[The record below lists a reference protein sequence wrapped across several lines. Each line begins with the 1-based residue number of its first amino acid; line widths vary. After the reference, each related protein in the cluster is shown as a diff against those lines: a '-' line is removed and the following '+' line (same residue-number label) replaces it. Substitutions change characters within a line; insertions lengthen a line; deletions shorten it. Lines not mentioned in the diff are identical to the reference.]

1 MKQTT
6 QRILTTICVVFLLG
20 FCGRIYAQAGIDQG
34 SITGTV
40 KDPARAL
47 VVGATCTLTNASTGQ
62 SQKAVTTSAG
72 AYAFPFV
79 KVGTYSLKVEE
90 TGFEQYVLTG
100 IVVHLGDTVTEDVSL
115 KIGATAT
122 QVTVSSAAPL
132 LQAQDTSLGMTI
144 DSSQIAALPLFGGS
158 QGRSIYQLMTI
169 APGIQFSG
177 SDLTASNSNIIAN
190 GVASIQIDT
199 RFNGADDN
207 GQVFGNVDIPPIP
220 DAVEEFKIQDGNNS
234 AALGEYYGP
243 VVNVI
248 TKQGTNQFKGTL
260 WEYNENDMYNANDY
274 FNKLHQLVTNSVHTP
289 NRPGRY
295 KENSYGGVVGGPVI
309 LPGYNGRNKTFFTF
323 DMQQTSYS
331 QENLFTETV
340 PTALMQSSNFTNLSD
355 TLTLNYQAAG
365 GTGNPIN
372 SEKQDG
378 LGRYFQVGMMM
389 DPGTTRAVACGTVDP
404 ITNLPAT
411 CSAGYTVTAPNVN
424 GGVKSTIVRDPF
436 LSGAGGCPTLNG
448 TTVFNSS
455 YNTGNNSQTTYSPN
469 CFNQLPAGR
478 LDPHAAAL
486 LELFPGANQTPPT
499 LNYSNN
505 YYNPQPQPY
514 STTQED
520 ARIDHTFTDK
530 DSMFGTFSYF
540 HYDTPGAHPL
550 PGVLEGG
557 PSGYNFDNL
566 FNTYILAV
574 TETHVFNPNLIN
586 EARFSYV
593 HNVRWTFDPENIDT
607 TLGIPAQYGI
617 QGIPQQGQ
625 GGLGNGGLPDFSMGG
640 ISAFGSRV
648 NIGYSNVGNWE
659 YSDDLTKIKGKHELK
674 FGGEWLWAYAN
685 LSQLPYSRG
694 SFSYGGFSNVPNSG
708 DNNGAM
714 ADFLLLPGTNLPSA
728 TYTSSGADMLSSS
741 TNTIG
746 GANGFSGNN
755 YNLTQDYAPYLAFYG
770 VDNWKITPNL
780 TANLGLRYD
789 YFGPVYARGG
799 QQANLVLGG
808 QGNTASGTAL
818 YIGRDGCSTTLS
830 PTFQG
835 LLAYDNIP
843 IICSTNN
850 AVNKVPKAN
859 WGPRIGFA
867 YRVTPRIVA
876 RVGAGVA
883 YGGFGSVGYGSTLG
897 TNYPFRFTVQNS
909 GTVNAYTPNLIGPS
923 NTTAT
928 MENTFGI
935 ISMTNPAGA
944 YLPVGGVSLYGKQYH
959 FRMPHQTTLT
969 AAVQWQFTDHD
980 SIQATYIGNL
990 GQDLETLQTNDND
1003 PNELLTPN
1011 TQVQSTSCATQANP
1025 YCATGYIP
1033 FPNLHN
1039 QAGYENTE
1047 EVENYQ
1053 SGVAEYQHQ
1062 FLHDFNMDANYTFT
1076 RCLTDA
1082 QGGEQNESSGASR
1095 APWVTGYRYDYD
1107 RCANISANVFKLA
1120 GEYGLPFGRGA
1131 EFASTSNRWE
1141 DAIIGGWKLD
1151 PVWLAYSGVTSS
1163 VACGGANGYTGAGA
1177 PSPTFTGQWGTGFQC
1192 FAPNIPGQ
1200 HIYGPG
1206 PNDKP
1211 RTRITGYFNSAA
1223 WTAPGPVTLNGQTD
1237 LSPMGVRGN
1246 QVYGP
1251 GWYTVNLALHK
1262 QFKTTENTK
1271 FEIQAQAMNAFNH
1284 VQLNNPGT
1292 GSYTNPSSESITGGF
1307 GTITG
1312 DHLGNGEGRIMQ
1324 FVGKFFF

>member
-6 QRILTTICVVFLLG
+6 QRILTTLCVVFLLG

-47 VVGATCTLTNASTGQ
+47 VVGATCTLTNVGTGV

-79 KVGTYSLKVEE
+79 QVGTYSLKVEE
-90 TGFEQYVLTG
+90 TGFQQYLLTG

-115 KIGATAT
+115 KIGTTAT
-122 QVTVSSAAPL
+122 QVTVTSAAPL
-132 LQAQDTSLGMTI
+132 LQAQDASLGMTI
-144 DSSQIAALPLFGGS
+144 DSAEISELPLFGGS

-169 APGIQFSG
+169 APGVQYSG

-190 GVASIQIDT
+190 GVASLQIDT

-207 GQVFGNVDIPPIP
+207 GQVFGGVDIPPIP

-243 VVNVI
+243 VVNVV
-248 TKQGTNQFKGTL
+248 TKAGTNKFNGEL

-274 FNKLHQLVTNSVHTP
+274 FNKLHQLVTNSVHSP
-289 NRPGRY
+289 NRPTRY
-295 KENSYGGVVGGPVI
+295 KENSFGGMFGGPVI
-309 LPGYNGRNKTFFTF
+309 LPGYNGHNKTFFFVDAQRTE
-323 DMQQTSYS
+323 YS
-331 QENLFTETV
+331 QANLYTETV
-340 PTALMQSSNFTNLSD
+340 PTALMQSSGFTNLSD

-365 GTGNPIN
+365 GTGNPVN
-372 SEKQDG
+372 SEKEDG

-389 DPGTTRAVACGTVDP
+389 DPGTTRAIACGTVDP

-411 CSAGYTVTAPNVN
+411 CTAGYTVTAPNVN

-436 LSGAGGCPTLNG
+436 LSGTGGCPTLSG
-448 TTVFNSS
+448 TQIFNSS

-478 LDPHAAAL
+478 LDPNALAL
-486 LELFPGANQTPPT
+486 LKLFPTANQTPPT
-499 LNYSNN
+499 LNYSSN
-505 YYNPQPQPY
+505 YYNPVVQPY
-514 STTQED
+514 TTKQYD
-520 ARIDHTFTDK
+520 IRIDHTFSDE
-530 DSMFGTFSYF
+530 DSMFGTFSQFLYF
-540 HYDTPGAHPL
+540 TPGAVPL
-550 PGVLEGG
+550 PGILEGG
-557 PSGYNFDNL
+557 QGTGNFDNQ
-566 FNTYILAV
+566 FNVQILSV
-574 TETHVFNPNLIN
+574 SETHVFNPNLIN
-586 EARFSYV
+586 EFRFSYV
-593 HNVRWTFDPENIDT
+593 HNVRWTFDPGNFDNQS
-607 TLGIPAQYGI
+607 GIPAQYGI

-640 ISAFGSRV
+640 ISGFGSRA
-648 NIGYSNVGNWE
+648 NIGYSGVGNWE
-659 YSDDLTKIKGKHELK
+659 YSDDVTKIKGKHELK

-685 LSQLPYSRG
+685 LSQMPYSRG
-694 SFSYGGFSNVPNSG
+694 DFGYGGFSNVPNSG

-714 ADFLLLPGTNLPSA
+714 ADFLVLPSTNVA
-728 TYTSSGADMLSSS
+728 SS
-741 TNTIG
+741 TYAAAGALSTSTNEIG
-746 GANGFSGNN
+746 GASSFLGNN

-770 VDNWKITPNL
+770 IDNIKVTPRFTL
-780 TANLGLRYD
+780 NLGLRYD
-789 YFGPVYARGG
+789 YFGPDYARGG
-799 QQANLVLGG
+799 QQANLAMGG
-808 QGNTASGTAL
+808 DGNTASGTAL

-830 PTFQG
+830 PTFEG

-859 WGPRIGFA
+859 WGPRLGFA
-867 YRVTPRIVA
+867 YRVTPKLVVRA
-876 RVGAGVA
+876 GAGTA
-883 YGGFGSVGYGSTLG
+883 YGGFGSVGYGGTLG

-909 GTVNAYTPNLIGPS
+909 GTVNAYTPNLIGPN

-928 MENTFGI
+928 MENAFGI
-935 ISMTNPAGA
+935 ISMTNTQGA
-944 YLPVGGVSLYGKQYH
+944 YLPDGGLTLYGKQYN
-959 FRMPHQTTLT
+959 FRMPRQTTLT
-969 AAVQWQFTDHD
+969 AAVQWQFTNHD
-980 SIQATYIGNL
+980 SVQATYIGNL
-990 GQDLETLQTNDND
+990 GRHLETLQTSNNV
-1003 PNELLTPN
+1003 PNELLTPS
-1011 TQVQSTSCATQANP
+1011 TSQQSTACASTANP

-1033 FPNLHN
+1033 FPNLH
-1039 QAGYENTE
+1039 AVGGYENTE
-1047 EVENYQ
+1047 EMESYQ
-1053 SGVAEYQHQ
+1053 AGEAEYQHQ
-1062 FLHDFNMDANYTFT
+1062 FAHGFNMDANYTFT

-1082 QGGEQNESSGASR
+1082 EGGQQNESSGANR
-1095 APWVTGYRYDYD
+1095 AIWVAGPRYDYD
-1107 RCANISANVFKLA
+1107 RCSNLANQVFKLT

-1131 EFASTSNRWE
+1131 ELASNVNAWE

-1163 VACGGANGYTGAGA
+1163 VGCGGANGYTGAGA
-1177 PSPTFTGQWGTGFQC
+1177 PSPTFTGPWFGGSDFQC

-1200 HIYGPG
+1200 HLYGPG

-1211 RTRITGYFNSAA
+1211 RTRITGYLNSSA

-1237 LSPMGVRGN
+1237 LSPLGVRGN
-1246 QVYGP
+1246 QIYGP
-1251 GWYTVNLALHK
+1251 GWYTVNLSLHK

-1271 FEIQAQAMNAFNH
+1271 FEVQAQAMNAFNH

-1292 GSYTNPSSESITGGF
+1292 GSYTNPSGESITGGF
-1307 GTITG
+1307 GTITSTRLN
-1312 DHLGNGEGRIMQ
+1312 DGEGRIIQ